1 MAGPFFSPSS
11 YRDARMPS
19 MRDLTPLLDR
29 NVALRHLWHLFMD
42 GTLSLEQ
49 ALIAM
54 VSHLAEQNERLTGE
68 WLGRTLTA
76 PANPFI
82 KAWPTCPTTSRSRPS
97 SRSRRPRTGSRRPAG
112 RRRADPGRPVPR
124 REGRGQ
130 EAAAGS

>member
-82 KAWPTCPTTSRSRPS
+82 KAGQMVAYCNRCF
-97 SRSRRPRTGSRRPAG
+97 RTVAVGGACGCKAHSPDHVVGPPDPAPPDS
-112 RRRADPGRPVPR
+112 A
-124 REGRGQ
+124 
-130 EAAAGS
+130 S